1 MKDCAKFPGR
11 VCGVDGCIAKHSK
24 ILHGTSNVQFSGHTF
39 NSDQQPRTAG
49 GCLLLLQTIP
59 TTHGSP
65 INSFLTTLQTK
76 MYCIGIIDK
85 EGKKEDILDISSDIT
100 HIKLDKVI
108 HNFID
113 LKVRLDQ
120 VERPTGKIDIF
131 NVYHRKTFVHLSHVY
146 ICMYYFNMIL

>member
-1 MKDCAKFPGR
+1 MCTQLLIRNKYAEENNLEGKDVIMEIIIVGLAK
-11 VCGVDGCIAKHSK
+11 
-24 ILHGTSNVQFSGHTF
+24 
-39 NSDQQPRTAG
+39 
-49 GCLLLLQTIP
+49 
-59 TTHGSP
+59 
-65 INSFLTTLQTK
+65 TTLQTK
-76 MYCIGIIDK
+76 MYCIGLIDK

-108 HNFID
+108 HNFTD

-131 NVYHRKTFVHLSHVY
+131 NVYHRKTFVHLSHLY

>member
-1 MKDCAKFPGR
+1 MEKKSENENIESSLKMMKLDIRNKYAEENNLEGKDVIMEIIIVGGAK
-11 VCGVDGCIAKHSK
+11 
-24 ILHGTSNVQFSGHTF
+24 
-39 NSDQQPRTAG
+39 
-49 GCLLLLQTIP
+49 
-59 TTHGSP
+59 
-65 INSFLTTLQTK
+65 TTLKPK
-76 MYCIGIIDK
+76 MYCIGLIDK

>member
-1 MKDCAKFPGR
+1 MQSFPAEFAELTDVSQSTAKYFTEL
-11 VCGVDGCIAKHSK
+11 VMCNSLV
-24 ILHGTSNVQFSGHTF
+24 ILLIQTNNLEQLVGAFYFCKQF
-39 NSDQQPRTAG
+39 QPPTAP
-49 GCLLLLQTIP
+49 LSI
-59 TTHGSP
+59 H
-65 INSFLTTLQTK
+65 FLTTLQTK
-76 MYCIGIIDK
+76 MYCIGLIDK

-131 NVYHRKTFVHLSHVY
+131 NVYHRKTFVHLSHLY